1 MHYSKLLIPT
11 LKESPADAEVA
22 SHKLM
27 VRAGMIRQMAAGI
40 YSILPLG
47 LKMLRK
53 VEQIIREEM
62 DQIGG
67 QEVFLPSV
75 QPAELWAESGRWD
88 FYGKELLRFKDR
100 NDREFCYGPTHEEVI
115 TDIVRR
121 EVKSYRQ
128 LPITLYQIQTKFRDE
143 VRPRFGIM
151 RGREFT
157 MKDAYS
163 FHANEESVRET
174 YSSMASAYSRIFKR
188 CGLDFKMVEADSGT
202 IGGNFSHEFVV
213 LASSGEDCIG
223 FCNSCD
229 YASNLEKAE
238 TKVLVTNTES
248 PLLEDLI
255 EVATPKKK
263 SIEE

>member
-1 MHYSKLLIPT
+1 MYYSKLLIPT

-121 EVKSYRQ
+121 
-128 LPITLYQIQTKFRDE
+128 
-143 VRPRFGIM
+143 
-151 RGREFT
+151 
-157 MKDAYS
+157 
-163 FHANEESVRET
+163 
-174 YSSMASAYSRIFKR
+174 
-188 CGLDFKMVEADSGT
+188 
-202 IGGNFSHEFVV
+202 
-213 LASSGEDCIG
+213 
-223 FCNSCD
+223 
-229 YASNLEKAE
+229 
-238 TKVLVTNTES
+238 
-248 PLLEDLI
+248 
-255 EVATPKKK
+255 
-263 SIEE
+263 